1 MRSDVADYYQILG
14 VDRNATAD
22 DIKRAYR
29 RLAKQYHPDVNPGDA
44 QAEER
49 FKQINEAYEVLAD
62 DTRRRNYDLTGD
74 PNGQQSPFGAGFGSP
89 FDNIADV
96 FESFFGGGA
105 AGGPRQA
112 SRRGD
117 DIRVDVD
124 VTLED
129 IANEVTQTVRFARR
143 EVCPGC
149 HGSGAREGAAPGPC
163 STCRGAGRV
172 RQTQQT
178 ILGSMSTVTTCP
190 RCGGEGQVISDP
202 CTQCRGDG
210 VVSKVVERQTPLPAG
225 IDDGMYLEYT
235 AEGHAGRRGGPA
247 GDLYVVFHVKP
258 HERFRREGRDLHV
271 EQPVTFAQ
279 AALGTQLQVQGLTD
293 TYTLNVP
300 AGTQPGA
307 VLKVNGGG
315 LLDQRRRQ
323 GDLFVHVAVQVPSR
337 LNETQRAL
345 LRQFAEACGERF
357 DDVPEEEQSFF
368 ERLIGKGSR
377 KKD

>member
-22 DIKRAYR
+22 EIKRAYR
-29 RLAKQYHPDVNPGDA
+29 KLAKQYHPDVNPGDA
-44 QAEER
+44 HAEER

-74 PNGQQSPFGAGFGSP
+74 PNGHQSPFGAGFGSP

-96 FESFFGGGA
+96 FESFFTGA
-105 AGGPRQA
+105 TSSTRQS
-112 SRRGD
+112 SRRGE

-129 IANEVTQTVRFARR
+129 IAAETAQTVRFARR

-149 HGSGAREGAAPGPC
+149 RGTGAREGADPRPC
-163 STCRGAGRV
+163 PTCRGAGRI

-190 RCGGEGQVISDP
+190 HCRGEGQVISDP
-202 CTQCRGDG
+202 CSQCRGDG
-210 VVSKVVERQTPLPAG
+210 VISKVVERQTPLPAG
-225 IDDGMYLEYT
+225 IDDGMYLEFT

-258 HERFRREGRDLHV
+258 HERFKREGRDLHV
-271 EQPVTFAQ
+271 DQPVTFAQ
-279 AALGTQLQVQGLTD
+279 AALGAQVQVKGLTE
-293 TYTLNVP
+293 TYTVTVP
-300 AGTQPGA
+300 PGTQPGA

-323 GDLFVHVAVQVPSR
+323 GDLFVHVTVQVPTR

-368 ERLIGKGSR
+368 ERLIGKASK